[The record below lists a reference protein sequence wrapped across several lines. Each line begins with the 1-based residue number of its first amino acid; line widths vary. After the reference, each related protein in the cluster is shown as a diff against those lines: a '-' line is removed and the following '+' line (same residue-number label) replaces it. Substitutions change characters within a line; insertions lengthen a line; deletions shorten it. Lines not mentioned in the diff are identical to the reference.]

1 MKTTSRP
8 HATTAKLFRAAAALL
23 LLSAPMLTF
32 GTSGN
37 TTTKIIPPPNNPV
50 TRLLAKY
57 DTDHDGKLDRQEL
70 KQFQADDPTSY
81 AEAMKF
87 DTDHDGMLAAAEIS
101 AWKNS
106 VHK

>member
-8 HATTAKLFRAAAALL
+8 HASTAKLFRSAAAALFL
-23 LLSAPMLTF
+23 LAPALSF
-32 GTSGN
+32 GTAGN

-50 TRLLAKY
+50 TKLLAKY

-70 KQFQADDPTSY
+70 KQLKADDPTAY
-81 AEAMKF
+81 EQAMTF
-87 DTDHDGMLAAAEIS
+87 DKDHDGMLDAAEVS

-106 VHK
+106 AHG